1 MAMEL
6 EFYRADGSNGEVMLS
21 AHKVTAASRL
31 GVIKRYR
38 SPDCVYIILR
48 HTSRHRGAW
57 IIWVRQGYDSGTHPT
72 VGPIV

>member
-6 EFYRADGSNGEVMLS
+6 EFYRADGSMLS
-21 AHKVTAASRL
+21 AHKVTAVTRL

-48 HTSRHRGAW
+48 RTSRRRSAW
-57 IIWVRQGYDSGTHPT
+57 IIWIRQGYDSGTHPRL
-72 VGPIV
+72 GPIA